1 MVHFRNINDVR
12 ILSDINLYSMLEKK
26 LEWDKAGEKAKMTV
40 NGCSIF
46 VFVSIEDKLESYLGC
61 DITFNISISYEN
73 IQIATEFAKRIRGV
87 HLSKI
92 RNYQ

>member
-1 MVHFRNINDVR
+1 
-12 ILSDINLYSMLEKK
+12 
-26 LEWDKAGEKAKMTV
+26 MTV

>member
-1 MVHFRNINDVR
+1 MAHFRNINDVK

-61 DITFNISISYEN
+61 DITFNISRSYEN
-73 IQIATEFAKRIRGV
+73 IQIATEFANRIRGV
-87 HLSKI
+87 LLSKI

>member
-1 MVHFRNINDVR
+1 MAHFRNINDVR

-61 DITFNISISYEN
+61 DITFNISIRSEERRVGKECASMCRSRWSPY
-73 IQIATEFAKRIRGV
+73 
-87 HLSKI
+87 H
-92 RNYQ
+92 